1 MIAQVLVEGLIL
13 GILLM
18 GVCAFGIRNGAV
30 GMVHLYHQDVKER
43 CVELGLTTYEKINK
57 NSKTFK
63 MVCIPGY
70 LLYILVCVYGI
81 NGARDFWSGFWQMF
95 VILSVMNLMDRFL
108 VDDYW
113 VGHTK
118 AWTIPGTEDLRP
130 YINSEDK
137 RKKWITGTVGMAV
150 ISAVLA
156 GIAAL
161 VM

>member
-43 CVELGLTTYEKINK
+43 CVELGLTTHEKINK

-137 RKKWITGTVGMAV
+137 RKKWIAGTVGRAV
-150 ISAVLA
+150 IAAVLA

>member
-1 MIAQVLVEGLIL
+1 MVAQVLVEGLIL

-18 GVCAFGIRNGAV
+18 GICAFGIRNGAV
-30 GMVHLYHQDVKER
+30 GMVYLYHQNVKDR
-43 CVELGLTTYEKINK
+43 CVELGLTTHEKINK

-63 MVCIPGY
+63 IVCIPGY

-130 YINSEDK
+130 YISSEDK
-137 RKKWITGTVGMAV
+137 RRKGLEEQ
-150 ISAVLA
+150 LA
-156 GIAAL
+156 WL
-161 VM
+161 

>member
-18 GVCAFGIRNGAV
+18 GICAFGIRNGAV
-30 GMVHLYHQDVKER
+30 GMVHLYHQNVKDR
-43 CVELGLTTYEKINK
+43 CVELGLTTHEKINK

-63 MVCIPGY
+63 IVCIPGY

-130 YINSEDK
+130 YIGSEDK
-137 RKKWITGTVGMAV
+137 RRKWIGGTVGMAV